1 MALITVKHKGDFKKT
16 TKFFARMLNRDYA
29 SVLDKYGREGVKALS
44 SATPVGTGETSAS
57 WFYEIERNGDSISL
71 VWGNDNVNDGVNI
84 AIVIDRGHAN
94 GRGYWIQGRHYIAP
108 AILPV
113 MDKIAEEIWEEV
125 ADK

>member
-29 SVLDKYGREGVKALS
+29 SILDKYGREGVDALS
-44 SATPVGTGETSAS
+44 SATPVGTGETAAS
-57 WFYEIERNGDSISL
+57 WFYEIEKNGDFISL
-71 VWGNDNVNDGVNI
+71 VWSNGNVNDGVNI
-84 AIVIDRGHAN
+84 AIVVDRGHAN
-94 GRGYWIQGRHYIAP
+94 GRGYWIQGQHYIEP

-113 MDKIAEEIWEEV
+113 MENIAKEVWKEV